1 MIGVEILF
9 EKLLVEVCAENGVS
23 LTTNQRVALTQ
34 FYNFLIETNKKF
46 NLTAIVE
53 PREFILKH
61 FIDSFMVNLKV
72 EFGCGVKVLDVGA
85 GAGFPSVPIAV
96 LRPDL
101 NITQLDCL
109 NKRVGFLKQ
118 VASLLNLNVEV
129 FQGRA
134 EEFGKSPAFRESFNF
149 VVARAVAP
157 LNRLIE
163 YCMPFVEV
171 GGLFIAMKG
180 KNFEVELA
188 NAKGAA
194 QELGGEIEET
204 KVFKIGLNFERVLI
218 LIKKISQAVTK

>member
-101 NITQLDCL
+101 NITQLD
-109 NKRVGFLKQ
+109 
-118 VASLLNLNVEV
+118 
-129 FQGRA
+129 
-134 EEFGKSPAFRESFNF
+134 
-149 VVARAVAP
+149 
-157 LNRLIE
+157 
-163 YCMPFVEV
+163 
-171 GGLFIAMKG
+171 
-180 KNFEVELA
+180 
-188 NAKGAA
+188 
-194 QELGGEIEET
+194 
-204 KVFKIGLNFERVLI
+204 
-218 LIKKISQAVTK
+218 